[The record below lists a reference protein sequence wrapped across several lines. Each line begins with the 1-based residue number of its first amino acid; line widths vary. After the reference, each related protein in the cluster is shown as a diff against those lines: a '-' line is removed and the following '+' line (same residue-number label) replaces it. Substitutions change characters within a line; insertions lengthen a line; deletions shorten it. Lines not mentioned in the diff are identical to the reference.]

1 MVNITHPELSETKA
15 QPLPPASLETLKQMR
30 EDMCSVSSHDFKLQ
44 PNQRFLRRVLSPDSP
59 TRNLLMV
66 HGTGQGKTC
75 TAIQIAEEYIIR
87 PEFQDKR
94 VFVLANPS
102 IQENFK
108 SQIFDITRI
117 SPDADGVVLSK
128 QCTGRRYF
136 DMIQRSQSEPLKYTE
151 RASQIR
157 IMKQAS
163 KIIGEFYEF
172 QSYSGFANMIQR
184 KQMEVK
190 SENEMN
196 AWIHQTF
203 DNRLI
208 IIDEAHNLKE
218 TTETESSKLVAI
230 AFERIIKTANGVT
243 LVLLTATPM
252 YDTYDEILYY
262 MNLFLW
268 NDRRLDLKS
277 SVKTSDIF
285 TESGDFKNADTESRF
300 RGWCQDY
307 ISYVKGGNPFTF
319 PFRLP
324 PPEEAPVD
332 RTTDIFGK
340 TIKDQRKYLSLFA
353 SEVSKTQEDAIKG
366 LTVKATSDPRLIC
379 VFPEDKTFRETFDK
393 SKDGFTY
400 KTEKFLA
407 PSKVGEYSSKFASI
421 MKSLDKSSGIVFV
434 YSNLVESG
442 AQLFSM
448 CLEEHGF
455 EPAIGNR
462 LMSETSEEIKR
473 GSKGRYVLFTSEI
486 SDTEINR
493 ALIRLRRP
501 ENVDGSDIRVVVAS
515 PKVSEGVDFRYVR
528 QIHILDPWFNMSR
541 IEQVIGR
548 GMRTCSHSLLP
559 FEQQN
564 CTVYLHVCRY
574 PNSKQET
581 LDEYIYRVFVEDKA
595 HRIAKVK
602 RVVMESAMDCPLQND
617 INSLPADW
625 SRELKIPQVRA
636 EDKKEIVL
644 SLKDMSAPTFEDT
657 SDPVVCKVMN
667 ETPDPNHERPLS
679 AILDVKDEI
688 LDKIVKLFV
697 RKPIWRKKDLYSH
710 SSMKQY
716 TETVLDYI
724 LQTAIESGFELKD
737 KKGRSGHLEA
747 KDGVFAFGTG
757 KNDTMVER
765 TTYEPEVTLVE
776 LDTERKT
783 EPEVEEKQVVRES
796 INLDEKVSEYD
807 FPDYIRKRF
816 SSDILEWYYVDNVL
830 TEQEKINAL
839 LGIDWEN
846 PPMYAKPL
854 LITKEN
860 GEKLYVLGSKKI
872 YNQANQLIPGLAGD
886 DKDAYNK
893 WINESKDRFVDRKN
907 ELFASMK
914 DRAIIFNLD
923 QNASEIKRAERSKN
937 IGGRTCTTYTET
949 TLNMFSEWLVG
960 EKFPEEVKT
969 KKNRCMFLELLVRE
983 AIKNKKEG
991 IFWVTPEEFAIFSED
1006 EHRPSLLK
1014 MLKE

>member
-30 EDMCSVSSHDFKLQ
+30 EDMCSISSHDFKLQ

-117 SPDADGVVLSK
+117 SPDADGIVLSK

-136 DMIQRSQSEPLKYTE
+136 DMIQRSQSQPLKYTE

-163 KIIGEFYEF
+163 RIIGEFYEF
-172 QSYSGFANMIQR
+172 QSYSGFANLIQR

-196 AWIHQTF
+196 AWIHETF

-218 TTETESSKLVAI
+218 TTETETSKLVAL

-262 MNLFLW
+262 LNLFLW

-285 TESGDFKNADTESRF
+285 TESGDFKNADTESKF

-324 PPEEAPVD
+324 PPEEAPID
-332 RTTDIFGK
+332 RKTDIFGK
-340 TIKDQRKYLSLFA
+340 AIKSPRKYLSLFA
-353 SEVSKTQEDAIKG
+353 SEVSKTQEKAIKD

-379 VFPEDKTFRETFDK
+379 VFPEDNSFRETFEK

-400 KTEKFLA
+400 KSEKFLA
-407 PSKVGEYSSKFASI
+407 PSKVAEYSSKFAAI

-486 SDTEINR
+486 SDVEINR

-541 IEQVIGR
+541 LEQVIGR

-564 CTVYLHVCRY
+564 CTVYLHICRY
-574 PNSKQET
+574 ANSTQET

-617 INSLPADW
+617 INSLPTDW
-625 SRELKIPQVRA
+625 SRELKIPQIRA
-636 EDKKEIVL
+636 GDNKKIEL
-644 SLKDMSAPTFEDT
+644 SLKDMSAPTFEDG
-657 SDPVVCKVMN
+657 SDTVVCKVMN
-667 ETPDPNHERPLS
+667 ETPDPDHERPLS
-679 AILDVKDEI
+679 AILDVKDEV
-688 LDKIVKLFV
+688 LDKVTKLFA
-697 RKPIWRKKDLYSH
+697 RKPIWMKTDLFNHTSLKAYH
-710 SSMKQY
+710 KN
-716 TETVLDYI
+716 VLSYI
-724 LQTAIESGFELKD
+724 LKTAIDSGFMLRD
-737 KKGRSGHLEA
+737 KYRRSGFLQS
-747 KDGVFAFGTG
+747 KDGVFAFTIG
-757 KNDTMVER
+757 KNDTLVER
-765 TTYEPEVTLVE
+765 TT
-776 LDTERKT
+776 T
-783 EPEVEEKQVVRES
+783 EPEVSLVELNEEKQPESKLEETTLTREV
-796 INLDEKVSEYD
+796 INLSEKVEEYE
-807 FPDYIRKRF
+807 FPEYIRKRF
-816 SSDILEWYYVDNVL
+816 SSDILEWYYIDNANP
-830 TEQEKINAL
+830 QEKIDIL
-839 LGIDWEN
+839 LSIDWEN
-846 PPMYAKPL
+846 PPIYAKPL
-854 LITKEN
+854 LITKDN
-860 GEKLYVLGSKKI
+860 GEKMYVLGSKKI
-872 YNQANQLIPGLAGD
+872 YDERKQLIEGLAGD
-886 DKDAYNK
+886 DKDAYNSWLTEAK
-893 WINESKDRFVDRKN
+893 ERFVNKKD

-914 DRAIIFNLD
+914 DQVIIFNVD
-923 QNASEIKRAERSKN
+923 QTSNEIKRAQRSKN

-949 TLNMFSEWLVG
+949 TLNMFSKWLIG
-960 EKFPEEVKT
+960 EDFPEEVKT
-969 KKNRCMFLELLVRE
+969 KKDRCMFLELLVRQ
-983 AIKNKKEG
+983 AIKNKREG

-1006 EHRPSLLK
+1006 ENRGSLLK
-1014 MLKE
+1014 MLKD